1 MRKHFLILFLM
12 ALLPLAGWS
21 ANFNTE
27 GRAVV
32 DDIPYGSNVTIANI
46 HFTLNGIAQP
56 SAGGEGFT
64 PIFKWEGKYYTD
76 KAATVELEGN
86 PQCGETYYIRVIPNN
101 TETVINN
108 GYTIA
113 EVLFVKADLT
123 VTIKGADSYFIKDFK
138 DIDPTIPAAPVL
150 KKEGDKE
157 PTEYQATVAG
167 LKYDDTIADV
177 LTWSNVTYEYPSD
190 QANAKS
196 DGTWFKDDKGKDI
209 TTNKITFKGFTLTA
223 AGEKNYNLKF
233 ADTYMKIR
241 QIALTADNFSTTA
254 KKGKFTVTRD
264 ASYNAKEKL
273 TYTGVA
279 QNVKYSVKYYYG
291 DGKDDFYE
299 LQEKD
304 LTIKYND
311 GQEGS
316 EPAADA
322 IDAYTYSPVLFAEA
336 KGNFSWTTTGIEP
349 KVTEGG
355 TSSVPEDLKF
365 EIQRANLFVLL
376 NADKKTYDGKQFL
389 EAGETTTP
397 SFNFS
402 SLLGKDAGK
411 TVAGLTVKAN
421 TNTTLSAN
429 VGSYSMIPDESSFAN
444 AEINFPAVG
453 DVNAYTVKLTK
464 NYNCVPAP
472 AIWKIEEK
480 TLTVTAKAV
489 KTVEGQEVDVEFI
502 TYGEAVPNLKITAD
516 GALKNESD
524 KVVAC
529 YKATTVAADKLVVG
543 ANKITVALKP
553 ASDYTGDNATA
564 QQKAKE
570 NAEKVLNNYK
580 IKLNDGTLIVKGV
593 GFTIMPN
600 VSASVEYGTAPVLSY
615 SAFNSTTLTS
625 ITAAHTP
632 TYLFR
637 KAGEDATAATA
648 TVPTAVGNYI
658 VSIDEDATLA
668 PTIGYDGSMIN
679 YKETPFTIAPKKLE
693 LTVANQTVIKN
704 DDKAVF
710 LNMLAN
716 AEDSWSL
723 AEGQTT
729 AYGETLSVEFSLNE
743 FVAASGATP
752 ASGNVVVT
760 KGKIIS
766 IATRDGLNLDANG
779 YIPDAIYVKLVGET
793 AGNYDITGYT
803 KGKLKI
809 ETTMAVDLAAA
820 TAENT
825 IAAAAG
831 NGGKYNVTIS
841 GRKLNG
847 GVWNA
852 LVLPFDVEAFDFCNA
867 IGGYAVFNTLKS
879 AENGNVKFGLYTGT
893 LKAGE
898 PFLVKPNENVDFD
911 AFTYTDSN
919 NNGELDENEENSVTK
934 TKFFSSV
941 IFDSKTPTLTVD
953 GVEFI
958 GNYAATPTLTG
969 GEGIMA
975 LQKQDDNSYKFV
987 DVPAAVVDAPFVF
1000 MGAYL
1005 NTNTNN
1011 ARVFVEEADGTVTAI
1026 STIAADG
1033 VAVPAEGWYTLN
1045 GVKLQAAPTA
1055 KGVYINNGKKVVIK

>member
-46 HFTLNGIAQP
+46 HFTLNGIPQP
-56 SAGGEGFT
+56 STGESGFT

-76 KAATVELEGN
+76 KAAKVELEGN

-123 VTIKGADSYFIKDFK
+123 VTIKDAEMFFVKDFK
-138 DIDPTIPAAPVL
+138 GTDPTIPAAPVL
-150 KKEGDKE
+150 MKDGDSE
-157 PTEYQATVAG
+157 PATYHATIAG

-190 QANAKS
+190 QANATS
-196 DGTWFKDDKGKDI
+196 DGKWFKDDKDKDI

-233 ADTYMKIR
+233 TDTYMKIK
-241 QIALTADNFSTTA
+241 QIALTADKFSTTA

-316 EPAADA
+316 DPAADA

-336 KGNFSWTTTGIEP
+336 KGNFSWTDGIEP
-349 KVTEGG
+349 TVTVGDVAA
-355 TSSVPEDLKF
+355 VPDDLKF
-365 EIQRANLFVLL
+365 EIQKANLFVLL
-376 NADKKTYDGKQFL
+376 NADKKTYDGTAFL
-389 EAGETTTP
+389 AGDEATKMTP

-402 SLLGKDAGK
+402 SLLGKDAGM
-411 TVAGLTVKAN
+411 TVTGLKVKDN
-421 TNTTLSAN
+421 TGDKLSAN
-429 VGSYSMIPDESSFAN
+429 VGDYSIIPDVDSFEKAV
-444 AEINFPAVG
+444 INFPAVG
-453 DVNAYTVKLTK
+453 KTPAYTVELTK

-472 AIWKIEEK
+472 AIWKIEKK

-489 KTVEGQEVDVEFI
+489 KTVEGKEVDVESI
-502 TYGEAVPNLKITAD
+502 TYGEAVPTLKITAD
-516 GALKNESD
+516 GALENEVKN
-524 KVVAC
+524 VVAC

-543 ANKITVALKP
+543 ANQITVALIP
-553 ASDYTGDNATA
+553 ASEYTGANATA
-564 QQKAKE
+564 QQNAKTE
-570 NAEKVLNNYK
+570 AEKVLKNYK
-580 IKLNDGTLIVKGV
+580 ITLKDGTLNVKGV

-600 VSASVEYGTAPVLSY
+600 VSASVEYGTKPVLSY
-615 SAFNSTTLTS
+615 SAFNSTKLTS
-625 ITAAHTP
+625 VTAAKEP

-637 KAGEDATAATA
+637 KAGEKATAATEK
-648 TVPTAVGNYI
+648 VPTEVGNYI
-658 VSIDEDATLA
+658 VSIKEDAGLA
-668 PTIGYDGSMIN
+668 PTIGYDGSQIT
-679 YKETPFTIAPKKLE
+679 YKETPFTIAPKKLT
-693 LTVANQTVIKN
+693 LIVANQTVIKD

-710 LNMLAN
+710 LNMLEK

-723 AEGQTT
+723 VEGQTT

-743 FVAASGATP
+743 YDATNNKE
-752 ASGNVVVT
+752 GVVIV
-760 KGKIIS
+760 KDGKITGFVDK
-766 IATRDGLNLDANG
+766 ALTDANG
-779 YIPDAIYVKLVGET
+779 YTTNAIKVTLTGET

-803 KGKLKI
+803 LGGLKI
-809 ETTMAVDLAAA
+809 ANELIVDLAAA

-831 NGGKYNVTIS
+831 NGGKYTVYIS

-911 AFTYTDSN
+911 AFTYKDN
-919 NNGELDENEENSVTK
+919 NKNGKLDKDEENTVEK
-934 TKFFSSV
+934 TKYFSSV

-975 LQKQDDNSYKFV
+975 LQKQDDNSYKFA
-987 DVPAAVVDAPFVF
+987 DIPADVVDSPFLF